1 MYWLQ
6 PITLLVLGVI
16 AWEDLRERSIHWWLL
31 PVLAIAMLIP
41 AWTSLS
47 ASELYGQM
55 GFNLAFLGLQ
65 LAGTLLLLMI
75 KQGRWVNP
83 VDRSI
88 GTGDLLFF
96 VVLAVALSRANF
108 VLFYLSGLVLCI
120 AAHLMAIRFLPNAQ
134 RTVPTAGYMAI
145 YLMVWTA
152 PGLIGISPGLYTGS
166 LAEYLLA
173 HGG

>member
-1 MYWLQ
+1 MYWFQ
-6 PITLLVLGVI
+6 PITLLVLGII

-31 PVLAIAMLIP
+31 PVLAIAMIAP
-41 AWTSLS
+41 AWYGLS
-47 ASELYGQM
+47 TAELYGQM

-65 LAGTLLLLMI
+65 LVGTLLLLMI

-96 VVLAVALSRANF
+96 VVLAVGLSRANF
-108 VLFYLSGLVLCI
+108 VLFYMSALVLCI
-120 AAHLMAIRFLPNAQ
+120 AAHLLLVRLFPNVQ

-166 LAEYLLA
+166 LAEYLFD